1 MMKRIDHIAL
11 TVPDVEEATRF
22 FEQAFGAEIL
32 YDGHRPSDPAVEGPI
47 AEAVFGMP
55 EGSSWIHRRLIQV
68 GDSVPVELF
77 QYQVQEQKEAARTF
91 DIGLQ
96 HLAFQVDD
104 LRATARQF
112 QEAGGELYPTY
123 NPQTASLGQVSS
135 QNGWVYGK
143 TPWGTIIELVTFPS

>member
-1 MMKRIDHIAL
+1 MKRIDHIAL
-11 TVPDVEEATRF
+11 TVPDVEEATCF
-22 FEQAFGAEIL
+22 FNQAFGGEIL

-68 GDSVPVELF
+68 GDGMPIELF
-77 QYQVQEQKEAARTF
+77 QYQVQEQREAARTF
-91 DIGLQ
+91 DVGLQ

-104 LRATARQF
+104 LQVASRQF
-112 QEAGGELYPTY
+112 QEAGGQLYPFYHSRTG
-123 NPQTASLGQVSS
+123 TVGAVSS
-135 QNGWVYGK
+135 QKGWVYGK

>member
-1 MMKRIDHIAL
+1 MKRIDHIAL
-11 TVPDVEEATRF
+11 TVPNVEEATCF
-22 FEQAFGAEIL
+22 FKQAFGAEVL

-55 EGSSWIHRRLIQV
+55 EGGSWVHRRLIQV
-68 GDSVPVELF
+68 GDSVPIELF
-77 QYQVQEQKEAARTF
+77 QYQVEEQKEAARTF

-104 LRATARQF
+104 LQAAAQQF
-112 QEAGGELYPTY
+112 QEAGGQLYPVY
-123 NPQTASLGQVSS
+123 NPETGSLGSLSS
-135 QNGWVYGK
+135 LNGWVYGK